1 MISISK
7 RTLQAV
13 ALAACALSLATAA
26 MAQTSQPA
34 SKPTPAT
41 DKAGGKPATTPAPV
55 PEKVATVVKTK
66 LLKPAELKE
75 TAPATFQVKFET
87 SAGDFVVE
95 ATRAWAPNG
104 VDRFYNLVKNGY
116 YDDVRFFRVIPGFMA
131 QFGIH
136 GDPAVSAAW
145 REANIPDD
153 KVTQSNKRGFVT
165 FATAGPGTRTS
176 QLFINFADRNA
187 MLDAQGFSP
196 IGKVITGMEVVDKLY
211 GGYGEGAPQ
220 GTGPNQGNV
229 QMQGNEYLMKSFPK
243 LDYIK
248 TARIVK

>member
-7 RTLQAV
+7 CALKAV
-13 ALAACALSLATAA
+13 VLTACALSLATAT

-34 SKPTPAT
+34 TKPKAEA
-41 DKAGGKPATTPAPV
+41 DKPGGKPAT
-55 PEKVATVVKTK
+55 EKVATVVKTK

-145 REANIPDD
+145 REATFPDD

-187 MLDAQGFSP
+187 MLDSQGFSP